1 MGARGSAGDVISVFS
16 GYHAFTKRYGSLF
29 LYGRNEPNRESG
41 CKAESQREDRARL
54 SLLVRAQ
61 PLSTNLQT
69 RTTLDTRAETEYKRL
84 TTGFLGAI
92 R

>member
-1 MGARGSAGDVISVFS
+1 MSSSVFP
-16 GYHAFTKRYGSLF
+16 GYNAFIKRYGSLV
-29 LYGRNEPNRESG
+29 LYGRNESNRESR
-41 CKAESQREDRARL
+41 KAESQREDRARL

-92 R
+92 G